1 MGLKQSIMIKSK
13 FGSKTPGQYIIN
25 YTSREDATESL
36 EIQDYITN
44 YTPRYNATETL
55 KQDVSSEYEVEAL
68 EKTKTS
74 KQGVMF
80 GSHGLSYSEKT
91 LKESARRT
99 QEATDKG
106 HVPILQVI
114 SFEHDYLVEKGIV
127 EPDMEKPE
135 ERGGYKTK
143 IDQLK
148 LRQGITDMMNKM
160 HQEMGFSNPEWG
172 GTIHLDTKHV
182 HVHLTTVEKG
192 EPKKKRLKKIR
203 DVESEKQP
211 RMKWNTEDK
220 TSFYTVSKNAYG
232 FIVYERDNE
241 IVAEQES
248 TKQGNPKWYKAE
260 KTTDNY
266 IEVEKGKINE
276 KVKKKMRDSLNRSL
290 SKTKDIKP
298 FVKNIT
304 DKRQLTRALTVD
316 TVYYNEKTVE
326 KMKTLIASLPDNQ
339 KQWRAK
345 SNAKSMKRSNEL
357 ANEIISDIW
366 AKNKEAIN
374 LEDFESSVEAYAE
387 NRQYDEKFDDQY
399 KNKLKKN
406 AYQRLREESINQ
418 LYKDIKEKVKDND
431 KNVAVP
437 KYSIKG
443 SSDEALKN
451 ELVDYQNNES
461 KLDDSYS
468 NFVRFEYKQ
477 RSYKD
482 RFEKSTY
489 NKNYYQN
496 ELNRYDY
503 LDKQGKTSKVS
514 SVVRD
519 YYQNEYNYNKNVSD
533 KYAYL
538 QFGQKSGVS
547 KRRFDEVKG
556 TDLVNLLYDY
566 GPGEDRSVPKEMAQ
580 KYVQQ
585 TNTRKE
591 AINNTLDYLV
601 ETNQIEQYEILRNH
615 RDNIRK
621 EADIATQINE
631 ELHIP
636 TPQKNGTSTIEKRRT
651 IDTIQGRRLLKEEL
665 RSLQITNRE
674 VAKDFEIDKDEKRFK
689 SKKRKQPEKNLDNST
704 NFAGHNLKL
713 RQKWANEILRYNH
726 LNFEEEQREEEQR
739 QMKQL
744 ENIEKAK
751 DSAPEIEL

>member
-1 MGLKQSIMIKSK
+1 MIKSK

-55 KQDVSSEYEVEAL
+55 KQDVSSEYEVESL

-431 KNVAVP
+431 KNVEVP

-689 SKKRKQPEKNLDNST
+689 SKKRKQPEKNLDNFT
-704 NFAGHNLKL
+704 NFADHNLKL